1 MESSLVI
8 QNSPIS
14 PTTTN
19 SNTVVATARN
29 YTGTKKM
36 KQFMASKRVKMI
48 ANTTTSSILD
58 EEEAEASGV
67 VAVLSAA
74 TAQVEAVSTAVAEA
88 NYISSP
94 SCKRRKSFKLV
105 Q

>member
-1 MESSLVI
+1 
-8 QNSPIS
+8 
-14 PTTTN
+14 
-19 SNTVVATARN
+19 
-29 YTGTKKM
+29 
-36 KQFMASKRVKMI
+36 MI
-48 ANTTTSSILD
+48 AQTTTSSILD
-58 EEEAEASGV
+58 EEDAEASGV

-74 TAQVEAVSTAVAEA
+74 ATAQVEAVSNAVAEA